1 MPTAGAVLRLASPG
15 GILAAPP
22 GLFFGVNGE
31 DHQVWEYNYL
41 GFAHFWRTSAGNA
54 WSESA
59 RVQTN
64 NRWNFW
70 SGIYTPSD
78 ARLKDDVQDLPSD
91 ECLDV
96 LRQVSAKHYMR
107 NDLAETT
114 RRIGF
119 IAQQTESALGPHLAN
134 TNIMGSIEREVS
146 PGITESLKTLS
157 YERMSVILWQCTR
170 SLLARVEALEARLA

>member
-1 MPTAGAVLRLASPG
+1 M
-15 GILAAPP
+15 
-22 GLFFGVNGE
+22 
-31 DHQVWEYNYL
+31 WEYNYL
-41 GFAHFWRTSAGNA
+41 GFAHFWRTSAANA

-59 RVQTN
+59 RVTTN
-64 NRWNFW
+64 NKWNFW

-78 ARLKDDVQDLPSD
+78 SRLKDDVQDLPSD

-107 NDLAETT
+107 NDLADTT

-119 IAQQTESALGPHLAN
+119 IAQEAESALGPHLAN
-134 TNIMGSIEREVS
+134 TNIMGLIEREVQTGGTQT
-146 PGITESLKTLS
+146 PKTIS

-170 SLLARVEALEARLA
+170 SLLARVEALEAKLVP